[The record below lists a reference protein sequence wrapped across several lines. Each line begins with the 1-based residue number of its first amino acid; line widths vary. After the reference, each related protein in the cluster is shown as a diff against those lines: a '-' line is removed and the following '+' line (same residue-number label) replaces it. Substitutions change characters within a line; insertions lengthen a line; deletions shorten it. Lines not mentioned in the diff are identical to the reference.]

1 MHRSMILPALLLGMA
16 SLSAC
21 QEKAAQP
28 GVDMQALRQA
38 VLEQTERIYWI
49 HLRLDSAS
57 TDITKAELKARN
69 ADCSDA
75 EYLAADA
82 YRNLEKA
89 DEALLELGR
98 DLQELF
104 NLDIE
109 MASANLPETTTR
121 PR

>member
-1 MHRSMILPALLLGMA
+1 MRRTVILLTLCLGLVT
-16 SLSAC
+16 LSAC
-21 QEKAAQP
+21 QEKTMQP
-28 GVDMQALRQA
+28 EVDMQALRQA
-38 VLEQTERIYWI
+38 VIKKTEQIYWI
-49 HLRLDSAS
+49 HLKLDSAS

-82 YRNLEKA
+82 YRNLEQA

-104 NLDIE
+104 DLDIE
-109 MASANLPETTTR
+109 MASR
-121 PR
+121 D

>member
-1 MHRSMILPALLLGMA
+1 MRRSIVLPMLLLLLA

-21 QEKAAQP
+21 QEQVTQP
-28 GVDMQALRQA
+28 EVDMQALRQA
-38 VLEQTERIYWI
+38 VLKKTEQIYFI
-49 HLRLDSAS
+49 HLKLDSAS
-57 TDITKAELKARN
+57 TDITEAELKARN

-82 YRNLEKA
+82 YRNLEQA

-98 DLQELF
+98 DLQEMF

-109 MASANLPETTTR
+109 IASGD
-121 PR
+121 